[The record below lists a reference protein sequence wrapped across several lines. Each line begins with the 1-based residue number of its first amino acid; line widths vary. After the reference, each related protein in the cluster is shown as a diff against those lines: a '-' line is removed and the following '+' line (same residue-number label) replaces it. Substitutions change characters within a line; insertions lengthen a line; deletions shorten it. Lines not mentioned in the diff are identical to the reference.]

1 MQLAGA
7 CYFCAYLRTWTR
19 LCFSTPGD
27 EESGSGSGSGFTT
40 EPEVV
45 HTEPPMLEADKSDP
59 QPPTDMAAHQ
69 QKPLLQLLVAVTA
82 LTWLLLWLR

>member
-1 MQLAGA
+1 M
-7 CYFCAYLRTWTR
+7 
-19 LCFSTPGD
+19 SGD
-27 EESGSGSGSGFTT
+27 EDSGSGSGSGFTT

-59 QPPTDMAAHQ
+59 QPPTDEAAHQ
-69 QKPLLQLLVAVTA
+69 QKPMLQLLAAVTA